1 MIHFLYGSCPEI
13 DALMDEWQVREHRLA
28 LYAIACGTLLV
39 VALGFM
45 AYIYLFTGAAW
56 TS

>member
-1 MIHFLYGSCPEI
+1 VIHFLYGSCPEI
-13 DALMDEWQVREHRLA
+13 DALMDEWQVRAHRLA

-45 AYIYLFTGAAW
+45 AYIYLSTGAAW